1 MIIWLASYPK
11 SGNTWVRSFIISL
24 LYSKDGSSNLKDL
37 EKIPQF
43 PMKSHFKEIVN
54 DLSNIHELKKKW
66 LEAQSILN
74 LDNKIK
80 FFKTHHLNCRIDNF
94 NFTDVN
100 NTGGVIHI
108 VRDPR
113 NIVTSIKNHFHLNT
127 IEDAKD
133 FILSENNWTGFK
145 NADKEKDTAI
155 PTLIS
160 SWKNHFNSWKKFNKK
175 YLLIKY
181 ENLVNKPLEE
191 FSKISK
197 YLENL
202 LEIKIDS
209 QKLQLAIDTNKFEN
223 LRAQEQNGNFF
234 ESVIDKNKKK
244 KNFFH
249 LGQKNDFNV
258 LLSSNIKKILEDNF
272 KIEMQELGYK

>member
-1 MIIWLASYPK
+1 
-11 SGNTWVRSFIISL
+11 
-24 LYSKDGSSNLKDL
+24 
-37 EKIPQF
+37 
-43 PMKSHFKEIVN
+43 MKSHFKEIVN

-80 FFKTHHLNCRIDNF
+80 FFKTHHLNCKIDNF

-160 SWKNHFNSWKKFNKK
+160 SWKNHFNRGKNLIKNI
-175 YLLIKY
+175 YLL
-181 ENLVNKPLEE
+181 NT
-191 FSKISK
+191 KI
-197 YLENL
+197 
-202 LEIKIDS
+202 
-209 QKLQLAIDTNKFEN
+209 
-223 LRAQEQNGNFF
+223 
-234 ESVIDKNKKK
+234 
-244 KNFFH
+244 
-249 LGQKNDFNV
+249 
-258 LLSSNIKKILEDNF
+258 
-272 KIEMQELGYK
+272 

>member
-24 LYSKDGSSNLKDL
+24 LYSEDGSSNLKDL

-54 DLSNIHELKKKW
+54 DLGNIHELKKKW

-113 NIVTSIKNHFHLNT
+113 NIVTSIKNHFHLNS

-145 NADKEKDTAI
+145 NENNKKDTAV

-160 SWKNHFNSWKKFNKK
+160 SWKNHYNSWKKFNKK

-181 ENLVNKPLEE
+181 ENLITNADEE
-191 FSKISK
+191 FGKISF
-197 YLENL
+197 YLENIL
-202 LEIKIDS
+202 NIKINN
-209 QKLQLAIDTNKFEN
+209 QKLKLAIETNKFEN
-223 LRAQEQNGNFF
+223 LKAQEQCGNFF
-234 ESVIDKNKKK
+234 ENVIDKNDTKKS
-244 KNFFH
+244 FFH
-249 LGQKNDFNV
+249 LGKKNDFNV
-258 LLSSNIKKILEDNF
+258 LLNLNIKKTLEDKF
-272 KIEMQELGYK
+272 KKEMIELGYK